1 LWHALGSGIA
11 RGKVNALAYA
21 NGQLYA
27 GGTFTN
33 AGGITANRIAK
44 WNGTSWSALGSGLIG
59 TSSAATVNGIAVSGD
74 NVYVTGNFTNAGGVL
89 ATNVAV
95 WNGSTW
101 SAMGSGLASTAS
113 AIGDG
118 NCIAAAG
125 DDVYVGGRFNLAGDK
140 PAQFIAHWNSQSNF
154 YPAANLKLTRSAWQ
168 TNQLFRFRVTGTSG
182 QSYIIQGSTNL
193 SAWVPLQTNSTM
205 FYDFADT
212 NSAAYSRRFYRAL
225 LGP

>member
-1 LWHALGSGIA
+1 
-11 RGKVNALAYA
+11 
-21 NGQLYA
+21 
-27 GGTFTN
+27 
-33 AGGITANRIAK
+33 
-44 WNGTSWSALGSGLIG
+44 
-59 TSSAATVNGIAVSGD
+59 
-74 NVYVTGNFTNAGGVL
+74 
-89 ATNVAV
+89 
-95 WNGSTW
+95 
-101 SAMGSGLASTAS
+101 MGSGLASTAS
-113 AIGDG
+113 ALGDG
-118 NCIAAAG
+118 NCIAAAS

-193 SAWVPLQTNSTM
+193 NAWTPLQTNSTM